1 MAKGEM
7 ARAHNIASRA
17 ALRYEEGDDL
27 KLAGSWRRAV
37 SSTLYYVGKYD
48 EAALEAERSAEIQPD
63 PYERAL
69 SLILLAQT
77 HTWRLK
83 SNEAFSA
90 LGRVEEI
97 ARSFSND
104 VLLRAQICS
113 SRGIAFGAQGDVDQ
127 AIVELEG
134 AAALMCKS
142 DRLWAAAGA
151 SNNLGFWLARE
162 RRFNEAEQRLVFAH
176 KLLEK
181 DPNLHLEAAIY
192 DSLGQLYTLMGRHA
206 SAERLLRE
214 AVRVFQRLPDNVLFV
229 VSLLHLSEL
238 HQHMRQYQS
247 AREEAA
253 CALKLATDTK
263 LNRLSAKAR
272 GLLLAV
278 ESDSSCHSR
287 SKNPNVQRVGDLIKE
302 NPNQKLTLKQ
312 MARATNVSSSRL
324 SHLFKTETGTS
335 PAKYMKSA
343 RMREARNLLET
354 TSLSVKEITF
364 RIGLADESH
373 FVRDFK
379 KSYGLPP
386 ARYRKRFLA
395 ENEMMPKAATLSGS
409 GSEAG
414 ARVAKNTARMAN

>member
-1 MAKGEM
+1 VPSQVNDKLWRDYRGAVAKGEM
-7 ARAHNIASRA
+7 AIAHNIASQA

-27 KLAGSWRRAV
+27 KLAGFWRRAV
-37 SSTLYYVGKYD
+37 SSTLYYLGKYG

-63 PYERAL
+63 AYERAL

-77 HTWRLK
+77 HTWDLK
-83 SNEAFSA
+83 SNDVFIA

-97 ARSFSND
+97 ARSFRKD
-104 VLLRAQICS
+104 VLLRAQVCS
-113 SRGIAFGAQGDVDQ
+113 SRGIAFAVQGDVDQ
-127 AIVELEG
+127 AIVELER
-134 AAALMCKS
+134 AADLMCES

-162 RRFNEAEQRLVFAH
+162 NRFNEAEQRLVFAH

-181 DPNLHLEAAIY
+181 DPNLHMEAGIY

-206 SAERLLRE
+206 DAERLLKE
-214 AVRVFQRLPDNVLFV
+214 SVRVFQRLPDNVLFA

-238 HQHMRQYQS
+238 HQRMRQYQS

-253 CALKLATDTK
+253 RALKLATNTK
-263 LNRLSAKAR
+263 LDRLSAEAR

-278 ESDSSCHSR
+278 ESDFTCHSR
-287 SKNPNVQRVGDLIKE
+287 SKNPNVQRVGNLIKE
-302 NPNQKLTLKQ
+302 NPHQKLTLKE
-312 MARATNVSSSRL
+312 MARAANLSSSRL

-343 RMREARNLLET
+343 RMREARDLLET

-364 RIGLADESH
+364 RVGLADESH
-373 FVRDFK
+373 LVREFK
-379 KSYGLPP
+379 KTYGLTP
-386 ARYRKRFLA
+386 ARYRKHFLV
-395 ENEMMPKAATLSGS
+395 ENEMPSRDCKAG
-409 GSEAG
+409 
-414 ARVAKNTARMAN
+414 